1 MKTTFRI
8 PRTRYNL
15 INQRSLKSIFCLISY
30 FFLICSCF
38 SNEKIFK
45 SLENQKWLLGPD
57 RLGEPY
63 TWFEAAEFY
72 LNNPGA
78 ERCWASGTK
87 PNICCDLIY
96 TAEWGRIWSMGFF
109 YNLDILFVRDVL
121 VPNFDENDFVLIP
134 FWGEAEFL
142 KGKINLLL
150 KHAKK
155 PENFFFLANSLADA
169 KMLNEE
175 IGVQA
180 FGISHNAFI
189 DADVFYPKEE
199 PKLYD
204 AIYLG
209 CCRSQKRLELGKNIF
224 SESIVVTDAPEGL
237 SDLDVLPKKTVISPP
252 IESFASTISQAHCG
266 VIFSSSEG
274 GCYASTEYLLCGIP
288 VVSTHSIGGR
298 DAYYDDVTAIV
309 VNSDPDEISK
319 AVQAIKD
326 RKIDPFEIRNRAIL
340 VSEKMLNT
348 LAYDILQ
355 PIFTKYLDPWGLNP
369 REFVDKKIKE
379 SQKKSSKG
387 RTVFQPEGGEYN
399 TLRKIIQAQRISH
412 PNKILSSTKL
422 IKKIKLIG
430 AKS

>member
-1 MKTTFRI
+1 
-8 PRTRYNL
+8 
-15 INQRSLKSIFCLISY
+15 
-30 FFLICSCF
+30 
-38 SNEKIFK
+38 
-45 SLENQKWLLGPD
+45 
-57 RLGEPY
+57 
-63 TWFEAAEFY
+63 
-72 LNNPGA
+72 
-78 ERCWASGTK
+78 
-87 PNICCDLIY
+87 
-96 TAEWGRIWSMGFF
+96 
-109 YNLDILFVRDVL
+109 
-121 VPNFDENDFVLIP
+121 
-134 FWGEAEFL
+134 
-142 KGKINLLL
+142 
-150 KHAKK
+150 
-155 PENFFFLANSLADA
+155 
-169 KMLNEE
+169 
-175 IGVQA
+175 
-180 FGISHNAFI
+180 
-189 DADVFYPKEE
+189 
-199 PKLYD
+199 
-204 AIYLG
+204 
-209 CCRSQKRLELGKNIF
+209 LELGKNIF

-237 SDLDVLPKKTVISPP
+237 SDLDVLPKKTVISPS

-326 RKIDPFEIRNRAIL
+326 RKIDPFEIRNKAIS

-379 SQKKSSKG
+379 SQKKCSKG
-387 RTVFQPEGGEYN
+387 RTVFQPDGGGYN
-399 TLRKIIQAQRISH
+399 SLRKIIQAQRISH